1 MYIKDIT
8 LFGVSFMQSVKTKL
22 MARIYFLVACVF
34 LSGVVVANSLSE
46 AKAMCNNISD
56 SNRALAKSAGYDV
69 DKLCGG
75 LDSYSS
81 EGDSGQVS
89 SGVTVIPRD
98 TVSTTD
104 GRGLNHEDSP
114 LEAMI
119 RLLDP
124 NFEENKPALQP
135 FGYDLFANIPSSFAA
150 PTNVPVSPNYLL
162 GPGDELSVIFYG
174 KLNESSMIEIN
185 RDGFVDFPELG
196 PIMIAGLTFSEAK
209 KMLQAQMESQVIG
222 TKLNISMG
230 ALRSMQVFVLG
241 EAYKPGAYSVSALS
255 TITHAI
261 MSAGGVSD
269 IASLRNIKLKRDGK
283 TIVTLD
289 LYDLLLNGDIKNDL
303 RLQASDVIYI
313 PTVGGTVS
321 VDGEV
326 RRPAIYELN
335 GEKTAADILG
345 LAGGLTPKSF
355 ASSSRI
361 ERVGD
366 DGFLTVVD
374 LDLTQK
380 SGKRTLI
387 KSGDYL
393 TVDTIIEE
401 KKSIVSMQGAIHH
414 PADYSWREG
423 LTLSDLVTSE
433 SQFPSSLDLNY
444 ALIARQID
452 ELGNLS
458 IVSFKPR
465 DILAANGKNKEIQLY
480 PRDQIYFFAKGIEE
494 EVDEKA
500 EAEVEENQREF
511 NAVSTTS
518 ELNANNSINQTDLA
532 LSENNG
538 FDQSFLM
545 TMDQDKVDDKEKEEQ
560 DTRQALIA
568 SLIERLKAE
577 ATLGAPAMIV
587 EIKGAVKLPGLYPLT
602 PDMSLNDIVD
612 AAGGLKESA
621 YSGKAEIVRQDNSNA
636 EQSLVLTLSS
646 GLSDD
651 FKLQPQDSVFVKS
664 TPYYLK
670 KDTVTLG
677 GEVVFPGEY
686 SFSRGERLSS
696 IIERAGGFTS
706 VADVKAAIFTR
717 EKLKQR
723 EQKELKRLRQKLN
736 EQLISDDLVDAAKGD
751 KPDPRQKALKEELMS
766 ELNAIEATGR
776 LVIPLQSILDG
787 DADDVMLEAGD
798 NLIIP
803 QFRQEVSVVGEV
815 QRPTSYFFDKRLNYK
830 DYIEQSGGL
839 LQTANKK
846 GIYIVKASGQVVV
859 PGSKFL
865 GASRKH
871 AKIEAGDTIVV
882 PLDTDERPVKGV
894 KLLTEVSQI
903 LYQLSL
909 GAAAIKSLNN

>member
-1 MYIKDIT
+1 
-8 LFGVSFMQSVKTKL
+8 MQSAKTKL
-22 MARIYFLVACVF
+22 MARIYVLIASVL
-34 LSGVVVANSLSE
+34 LSGGLVANSLNE
-46 AKAMCNNISD
+46 AKAMCSNISD

-69 DKLCGG
+69 DKLCRG
-75 LDSYSS
+75 LDSFSAKGHS
-81 EGDSGQVS
+81 DQAS

-104 GRGLNHEDSP
+104 GRGMGQGDSS
-114 LEAMI
+114 LEAMM
-119 RLLDP
+119 RMLDP
-124 NFEENKPALQP
+124 DFEEEKPELKP
-135 FGYDLFANIPSSFAA
+135 FGYDLFANVPSSFAA

-174 KLNESSMIEIN
+174 KLNDSSTVEIN

-209 KMLQAQMESQVIG
+209 KMLQTQMESQVIG

-241 EAYKPGAYSVSALS
+241 EAFKPGAYSVSALS

-269 IASLRNIKLKRDGK
+269 IASLRNIKLKRNDK
-283 TIVTLD
+283 TVVTLD
-289 LYDLLLNGDIKNDL
+289 LYDFLLAGNVKNDF

-335 GEKTAADILG
+335 GEKTAAEILA

-355 ASSSRI
+355 ATSSRI
-361 ERVGD
+361 DRVGD

-380 SGKRTLI
+380 SGKRLKV

-401 KKSIVSMQGAIHH
+401 KKSIVTMQGAIHH

-433 SQFPSSLDLNY
+433 SQFPSDLDINY
-444 ALIARQID
+444 GLIARQID

-458 IVSFKPR
+458 IISFKPK
-465 DILAANGKNKEIQLY
+465 DVLAANGSDKGMQLH
-480 PRDQIYFFAKGIEE
+480 PRDQIYFFAKDIEK
-494 EVDEKA
+494 EVDEKTET
-500 EAEVEENQREF
+500 EAEEKQNEF
-511 NAVSTTS
+511 QAGLATS
-518 ELNANNSINQTDLA
+518 ESNADNTVNQTDAVLT
-532 LSENNG
+532 ENNDS
-538 FDQSFLM
+538 DQSLLM
-545 TMDQDKVDDKEKEEQ
+545 MMNQDKVNDEKEELESRDAQ
-560 DTRQALIA
+560 IA
-568 SLIERLKAE
+568 PLIERLKTE
-577 ATLGAPAMIV
+577 ATFGAPAMSV
-587 EIKGAVKLPGLYPLT
+587 EVKGAVKLPGSYPLT
-602 PDMSLNDIVD
+602 PNMSLTDIVD

-621 YSGKAEIVRQDNSNA
+621 YSGNAEIVRQDNSNS
-636 EQSLVLTLSS
+636 EQSLVFTLSS
-646 GLSDD
+646 KLTDD
-651 FKLQPQDSVFVKS
+651 FKLQAQDSVFVKS

-670 KDTVTLG
+670 KDIVTLG

-686 SFSRGERLSS
+686 TFSRGERLSS

-706 VADVKAAIFTR
+706 VADVNAAIFTR
-717 EKLKQR
+717 DKLKER
-723 EQKELKRLRQKLN
+723 EEQELKRLRQKLN
-736 EQLISDDLVDAAKGD
+736 GELSSENLSDASKGE
-751 KPDPRQKALKEELMS
+751 KPDPRQQALKEELMS
-766 ELNAIEATGR
+766 ELNNVEATGR

-859 PGSKFL
+859 PGGKFL
-865 GASRKH
+865 GASRKST
-871 AKIEAGDTIVV
+871 KIEAGDTIVV
-882 PLDTDERPVKGV
+882 PLDTDERPVKGI
-894 KLLTEVSQI
+894 KLLAEVSKI

-909 GAAAIKSLNN
+909 GAAAISSLNN

>member
-1 MYIKDIT
+1 
-8 LFGVSFMQSVKTKL
+8 MQSAKTKL
-22 MARIYFLVACVF
+22 MARIYVLIASVL
-34 LSGVVVANSLSE
+34 LSGSVFANSLNE
-46 AKAMCNNISD
+46 AKAMCSNLSD

-69 DKLCGG
+69 DKLCRG
-75 LDSYSS
+75 LDSFSAK
-81 EGDSGQVS
+81 GDSDQAS

-104 GRGLNHEDSP
+104 GRGMGQGDSS
-114 LEAMI
+114 LEAMM
-119 RLLDP
+119 RMLDP
-124 NFEENKPALQP
+124 DFEAEKPELKP
-135 FGYDLFANIPSSFAA
+135 FGYDLFANVPSSFAA

-174 KLNESSMIEIN
+174 KLNKSSTVEVN

-209 KMLQAQMESQVIG
+209 KMLQTQMESQVIG

-241 EAYKPGAYSVSALS
+241 EAFKPGAYSVSALS

-269 IASLRNIKLKRDGK
+269 IASLRNIKLKRNGK
-283 TIVTLD
+283 TVVTLD
-289 LYDLLLNGDIKNDL
+289 LYDLLLAGDVKNDF

-335 GEKTAADILG
+335 GEKTAADILA

-361 ERVGD
+361 DRVGD

-374 LDLTQK
+374 LDLTQN
-380 SGKRTLI
+380 SGKRLKI

-393 TVDTIIEE
+393 TVDTVIEE
-401 KKSIVSMQGAIHH
+401 KKSIVTMQGAIHH

-423 LTLSDLVTSE
+423 LTLSDLVSNE
-433 SQFPSSLDLNY
+433 SQFPSDLDVNY

-458 IVSFKPR
+458 IVSFKPK
-465 DILAANGKNKEIQLY
+465 DVLAANGSDKGMQLY
-480 PRDQIYFFAKGIEE
+480 PRDQIYFFAKDIEE

-500 EAEVEENQREF
+500 EAEAEKKQNKFQAGLNTTESNADNTVNQPE
-511 NAVSTTS
+511 A
-518 ELNANNSINQTDLA
+518 ELT
-532 LSENNG
+532 ENNG
-538 FDQSFLM
+538 SDQSLLM
-545 TMDQDKVDDKEKEEQ
+545 MMNQDKVDDEKEELE
-560 DTRQALIA
+560 TRETQI
-568 SLIERLKAE
+568 SPLIERLKTE
-577 ATLGAPAMIV
+577 ATYGAPAMIV
-587 EIKGAVKLPGLYPLT
+587 EVKGAVKLPGLYPLT
-602 PDMSLNDIVD
+602 PNMSLADIVD

-621 YSGKAEIVRQDNSNA
+621 YSGNAEIVRQDNSNS
-636 EQSLVLTLSS
+636 EQSLVFTLSS
-646 GLSDD
+646 
-651 FKLQPQDSVFVKS
+651 KLTDEFLLQAQDSVFVKS

-670 KDTVTLG
+670 KDIVALG
-677 GEVVFPGEY
+677 GEVVFPGKY
-686 SFSRGERLSS
+686 TFSRGERLSS

-706 VADVKAAIFTR
+706 VADVNAAIFTR
-717 EKLKQR
+717 EKLKER
-723 EQKELKRLRQKLN
+723 EEQELKRLRQKLN
-736 EQLISDDLVDAAKGD
+736 GELSSENLSDASKGE
-751 KPDPRQKALKEELMS
+751 KPDPRQQALKEELMS
-766 ELNAIEATGR
+766 ELNNVEATGR

-787 DADDVMLEAGD
+787 DVDDVMLEAGD

-830 DYIEQSGGL
+830 NYIEQSGGL

-859 PGSKFL
+859 PGGKFL
-865 GASRKH
+865 GASRKST
-871 AKIEAGDTIVV
+871 KIEAGDTIVV
-882 PLDTDERPVKGV
+882 PLDTDERPVKGI
-894 KLLTEVSQI
+894 KLLAEVSQI

-909 GAAAIKSLNN
+909 GAAAISSLNN

>member
-1 MYIKDIT
+1 
-8 LFGVSFMQSVKTKL
+8 MQSAKTKL
-22 MARIYFLVACVF
+22 MARIYVLIASVL
-34 LSGVVVANSLSE
+34 LSGSVFANSLNE
-46 AKAMCNNISD
+46 AKAMCSNLSD

-69 DKLCGG
+69 DKLCRG
-75 LDSYSS
+75 LDSFSAK
-81 EGDSGQVS
+81 GDSDQAS

-104 GRGLNHEDSP
+104 GRGMGQGDSS
-114 LEAMI
+114 LEAMM
-119 RLLDP
+119 RMLDP
-124 NFEENKPALQP
+124 DFEAEKPELKP
-135 FGYDLFANIPSSFAA
+135 FGYDLFANVPSSFAA

-174 KLNESSMIEIN
+174 KLNKSSTVEVN

-209 KMLQAQMESQVIG
+209 KMLQTQMESQVIG

-241 EAYKPGAYSVSALS
+241 EAFKPGAYSVSALS

-269 IASLRNIKLKRDGK
+269 IASLRNIKLKRNGK
-283 TIVTLD
+283 TVVTLD
-289 LYDLLLNGDIKNDL
+289 LYDLLLAGDVKNDF

-335 GEKTAADILG
+335 GEKTAADILA

-361 ERVGD
+361 DRVGD

-374 LDLTQK
+374 LDLTQN
-380 SGKRTLI
+380 SGKRLKI

-393 TVDTIIEE
+393 TVDTVIEE
-401 KKSIVSMQGAIHH
+401 KKSIVTMQGAIHH

-423 LTLSDLVTSE
+423 LTLSDLVSNE
-433 SQFPSSLDLNY
+433 SQFPSDLDVNY

-458 IVSFKPR
+458 IVSFKPK
-465 DILAANGKNKEIQLY
+465 DVLAANGSDKGMQLY
-480 PRDQIYFFAKGIEE
+480 PRDQIYFFAKDIEE

-500 EAEVEENQREF
+500 EVEAEKKQNKFQAGLNTTESNADNTVNQPE
-511 NAVSTTS
+511 A
-518 ELNANNSINQTDLA
+518 ELT
-532 LSENNG
+532 ENNG
-538 FDQSFLM
+538 SDQSLLM
-545 TMDQDKVDDKEKEEQ
+545 MMNQDKVDDEKEELE
-560 DTRQALIA
+560 TRETQI
-568 SLIERLKAE
+568 SPLIERLKTE
-577 ATLGAPAMIV
+577 ATFGAPAMIV
-587 EIKGAVKLPGLYPLT
+587 EVKGAVKLPGLYPLT
-602 PDMSLNDIVD
+602 PNMSLADIVD

-621 YSGKAEIVRQDNSNA
+621 YSGNAEIVRQDNSNS
-636 EQSLVLTLSS
+636 EQSLVFTLSS
-646 GLSDD
+646 KLTDE
-651 FKLQPQDSVFVKS
+651 FKLQAQDSVFVKS

-670 KDTVTLG
+670 KEIVTLG

-686 SFSRGERLSS
+686 TFSRGERLSS

-706 VADVKAAIFTR
+706 VADVNAAIFTR
-717 EKLKQR
+717 EKLKER
-723 EQKELKRLRQKLN
+723 EEQELKRLRQKLN
-736 EQLISDDLVDAAKGD
+736 GELSSENLSDASKGE
-751 KPDPRQKALKEELMS
+751 KPDPRQQALKEELMS
-766 ELNAIEATGR
+766 ELNNVEATGR

-798 NLIIP
+798 SLIIP

-859 PGSKFL
+859 PGGKFL
-865 GASRKH
+865 GASRKST
-871 AKIEAGDTIVV
+871 KIEAGDTIVV
-882 PLDTDERPVKGV
+882 PLDTDERPVKGI
-894 KLLTEVSQI
+894 KLLAEVSQI

-909 GAAAIKSLNN
+909 GAAAISSLNN

>member
-1 MYIKDIT
+1 
-8 LFGVSFMQSVKTKL
+8 MQSAKTKL
-22 MARIYFLVACVF
+22 MARIYVLIASVL
-34 LSGVVVANSLSE
+34 LSGSVFANSLNE
-46 AKAMCNNISD
+46 AKAMCSNLSD

-69 DKLCGG
+69 DKLCRG
-75 LDSYSS
+75 LDSFSAK
-81 EGDSGQVS
+81 GDSDQAS

-104 GRGLNHEDSP
+104 GRGMGQGDSS
-114 LEAMI
+114 LEAMM
-119 RLLDP
+119 RMLDP
-124 NFEENKPALQP
+124 DFEAEKPELKP
-135 FGYDLFANIPSSFAA
+135 FGYDLFANVPSSFAA

-174 KLNESSMIEIN
+174 KLNKSSTVEVN

-209 KMLQAQMESQVIG
+209 KMLQTQMESQVIG

-241 EAYKPGAYSVSALS
+241 EAFKPGAYSVSALS

-269 IASLRNIKLKRDGK
+269 IASLRNIKLKRNGK
-283 TIVTLD
+283 TVVTLD
-289 LYDLLLNGDIKNDL
+289 LYDLLLAGDVKNDF

-335 GEKTAADILG
+335 GEKTAADILA

-361 ERVGD
+361 DRVGD

-374 LDLTQK
+374 LDLTQN
-380 SGKRTLI
+380 SGKRLKI

-393 TVDTIIEE
+393 TVDTVIEE
-401 KKSIVSMQGAIHH
+401 KKSIVTMQGAIHH

-423 LTLSDLVTSE
+423 LTLSDLVSNE
-433 SQFPSSLDLNY
+433 SQFPSDLDVNY

-458 IVSFKPR
+458 IVSFKPK
-465 DILAANGKNKEIQLY
+465 DVLAANGSDKGMQLY
-480 PRDQIYFFAKGIEE
+480 PRDQIYFFAKDIEE

-500 EAEVEENQREF
+500 EAEAEKKQNKFQAGLNTTESNADNTVNQPE
-511 NAVSTTS
+511 A
-518 ELNANNSINQTDLA
+518 ELT
-532 LSENNG
+532 ENNG
-538 FDQSFLM
+538 SDQSLLM
-545 TMDQDKVDDKEKEEQ
+545 MMNQDKVDDEKEELE
-560 DTRQALIA
+560 TRETQI
-568 SLIERLKAE
+568 SPLIERLKTE
-577 ATLGAPAMIV
+577 ATYGAPAMIV
-587 EIKGAVKLPGLYPLT
+587 EVKGAVKLPGLYPLT
-602 PDMSLNDIVD
+602 PNMSLADIVD

-621 YSGKAEIVRQDNSNA
+621 YSGNAEIVRQDNSNS
-636 EQSLVLTLSS
+636 EQSLVFTLSS
-646 GLSDD
+646 
-651 FKLQPQDSVFVKS
+651 KLTDEFLLQAQDSVFVKS

-670 KDTVTLG
+670 KDIVALG

-686 SFSRGERLSS
+686 TFSRGERLSS

-706 VADVKAAIFTR
+706 VADVNAAIFTR
-717 EKLKQR
+717 EKLKER
-723 EQKELKRLRQKLN
+723 EEQELKRLRQKLN
-736 EQLISDDLVDAAKGD
+736 GELSSENLSDASKGE
-751 KPDPRQKALKEELMS
+751 KPDPRQQALKEELMS
-766 ELNAIEATGR
+766 ELNNVEATGR

-830 DYIEQSGGL
+830 NYIEQSGGL

-859 PGSKFL
+859 PGGKFL
-865 GASRKH
+865 GASRKST
-871 AKIEAGDTIVV
+871 KIEAGDTIVV
-882 PLDTDERPVKGV
+882 PLDTDERPVKGI
-894 KLLTEVSQI
+894 KLLAEVSQI

-909 GAAAIKSLNN
+909 GAAAISSLNN

>member
-1 MYIKDIT
+1 
-8 LFGVSFMQSVKTKL
+8 MQSAKTKL
-22 MARIYFLVACVF
+22 MARIYVLIASVL
-34 LSGVVVANSLSE
+34 LSGSVFANSLNE
-46 AKAMCNNISD
+46 AKAMCSNLSD

-69 DKLCGG
+69 DKLCRG
-75 LDSYSS
+75 LDSFSAK
-81 EGDSGQVS
+81 GDSDQAS

-104 GRGLNHEDSP
+104 GRGMGQGDSS
-114 LEAMI
+114 LEAMM
-119 RLLDP
+119 RMLDP
-124 NFEENKPALQP
+124 DFEAEKPELKP
-135 FGYDLFANIPSSFAA
+135 FGYDLFANVPSSFAA

-174 KLNESSMIEIN
+174 KLNKSSTVEVN

-209 KMLQAQMESQVIG
+209 KMLQTQMESQVIG

-241 EAYKPGAYSVSALS
+241 EAFKPGAYSVSALS

-269 IASLRNIKLKRDGK
+269 IASLRNIKLKRNGK
-283 TIVTLD
+283 TVVTLD
-289 LYDLLLNGDIKNDL
+289 LYDLLLAGDVKNDF

-335 GEKTAADILG
+335 GEKTAADILA

-361 ERVGD
+361 DRVGD

-374 LDLTQK
+374 LDLTQN
-380 SGKRTLI
+380 SGKRLKI

-393 TVDTIIEE
+393 TVDTVIEE
-401 KKSIVSMQGAIHH
+401 KKSIVTMQGAIHH

-423 LTLSDLVTSE
+423 LTLSDLVASE
-433 SQFPSSLDLNY
+433 SQFPSDLDINY

-458 IVSFKPR
+458 IVSFKPK
-465 DILAANGKNKEIQLY
+465 DVLAANGSDKGMQLY
-480 PRDQIYFFAKGIEE
+480 PRDQIYFFAKDIEE

-500 EAEVEENQREF
+500 EVEAEKKQNKFQAGLNTTESNADNTVNQPE
-511 NAVSTTS
+511 A
-518 ELNANNSINQTDLA
+518 ELT
-532 LSENNG
+532 ENNG
-538 FDQSFLM
+538 SDQSLLM
-545 TMDQDKVDDKEKEEQ
+545 MMNQDKVDDEKEELE
-560 DTRQALIA
+560 TRETQI
-568 SLIERLKAE
+568 SPLIERLKTE
-577 ATLGAPAMIV
+577 ATFGAPAMIV
-587 EIKGAVKLPGLYPLT
+587 EVKGAVKLPGLYPLT
-602 PDMSLNDIVD
+602 PNMSLADIVD

-621 YSGKAEIVRQDNSNA
+621 YSGNAEIVRQDNSNS
-636 EQSLVLTLSS
+636 EQSLVFTLSS
-646 GLSDD
+646 KLTDE
-651 FKLQPQDSVFVKS
+651 FKLQAQDSVFVKS

-670 KDTVTLG
+670 KEIVTLG

-686 SFSRGERLSS
+686 TFSRGERLSS

-706 VADVKAAIFTR
+706 VADINAAIFTR
-717 EKLKQR
+717 EKLKER
-723 EQKELKRLRQKLN
+723 EEQELKRLRQKLN
-736 EQLISDDLVDAAKGD
+736 GELSSENLSDASKGE
-751 KPDPRQKALKEELMS
+751 KPDPRQQALKEELMS
-766 ELNAIEATGR
+766 ELNNVEATGR

-830 DYIEQSGGL
+830 NYIEQSGGL

-859 PGSKFL
+859 PGGKFL
-865 GASRKH
+865 GASRKST
-871 AKIEAGDTIVV
+871 KIEAGDTIVV
-882 PLDTDERPVKGV
+882 PLDTDERPVKGI
-894 KLLTEVSQI
+894 KLLAEVSQI

-909 GAAAIKSLNN
+909 GAAAISSLNN

>member
-1 MYIKDIT
+1 
-8 LFGVSFMQSVKTKL
+8 MQSAKTKL
-22 MARIYFLVACVF
+22 MARIYVLIASVL
-34 LSGVVVANSLSE
+34 LSGSVFANSLNE
-46 AKAMCNNISD
+46 AKAMCSNLSD

-69 DKLCGG
+69 DKLCRG
-75 LDSYSS
+75 LDSFSAK
-81 EGDSGQVS
+81 GDSDQAS

-104 GRGLNHEDSP
+104 GRGMGQGDSS
-114 LEAMI
+114 LEAMM
-119 RLLDP
+119 RMLDP
-124 NFEENKPALQP
+124 DFEAEKPELKP
-135 FGYDLFANIPSSFAA
+135 FGYDLFANVPSSFAA

-174 KLNESSMIEIN
+174 KLNKSSTVEVN

-209 KMLQAQMESQVIG
+209 KMLQTQMESQVIG

-241 EAYKPGAYSVSALS
+241 EAFKPGAYSVSALS

-269 IASLRNIKLKRDGK
+269 IASLRNIKLKRNGK
-283 TIVTLD
+283 TVVTLD
-289 LYDLLLNGDIKNDL
+289 LYDLLLAGDVKNDF

-335 GEKTAADILG
+335 GEKTAADILA

-361 ERVGD
+361 DRVGD

-374 LDLTQK
+374 LDLTQN
-380 SGKRTLI
+380 SGKRLKI

-393 TVDTIIEE
+393 TVDTVIEE
-401 KKSIVSMQGAIHH
+401 KKSIVTMQGAIHH

-423 LTLSDLVTSE
+423 LTLSDLVSNE
-433 SQFPSSLDLNY
+433 SQFPSDLDVNY

-458 IVSFKPR
+458 IVSFKPK
-465 DILAANGKNKEIQLY
+465 DVLAANGSDKGMQLY
-480 PRDQIYFFAKGIEE
+480 PRDQIYFFAKDIEE

-500 EAEVEENQREF
+500 EAEAEKKQNKFQAGSNTTESNADNTVNQPE
-511 NAVSTTS
+511 A
-518 ELNANNSINQTDLA
+518 ELT
-532 LSENNG
+532 ENNG
-538 FDQSFLM
+538 SDQSLLM
-545 TMDQDKVDDKEKEEQ
+545 MMNQDKVDDEKEELE
-560 DTRQALIA
+560 TRETQI
-568 SLIERLKAE
+568 SPLIERLKTE
-577 ATLGAPAMIV
+577 ATFGAPAMIV
-587 EIKGAVKLPGLYPLT
+587 EVKGAVKLPGLYPLT
-602 PDMSLNDIVD
+602 PNMSLADIVD

-621 YSGKAEIVRQDNSNA
+621 YSGNAEIVRQDNSNS
-636 EQSLVLTLSS
+636 EQSLVFTLSS
-646 GLSDD
+646 KLTDE
-651 FKLQPQDSVFVKS
+651 FKLQAQDSVFVKS

-670 KDTVTLG
+670 KEIVTLG

-686 SFSRGERLSS
+686 TFSRGERLSS

-706 VADVKAAIFTR
+706 VADINAAIFTR
-717 EKLKQR
+717 EKLKER
-723 EQKELKRLRQKLN
+723 EEQELKRLRQKLN
-736 EQLISDDLVDAAKGD
+736 GELSSENLSDASKGE
-751 KPDPRQKALKEELMS
+751 KPDPRQQALKEELMS
-766 ELNAIEATGR
+766 ELNNVEATGR

-798 NLIIP
+798 SLIIP

-859 PGSKFL
+859 PGGKFL
-865 GASRKH
+865 GASRKST
-871 AKIEAGDTIVV
+871 KIEAGDTIVV
-882 PLDTDERPVKGV
+882 PLDTDERPVKGI
-894 KLLTEVSQI
+894 KLLAEVSQI

-909 GAAAIKSLNN
+909 GAAAISSLNN

>member
-1 MYIKDIT
+1 
-8 LFGVSFMQSVKTKL
+8 MQSAKTKL
-22 MARIYFLVACVF
+22 MANIYVLIASVL
-34 LSGVVVANSLSE
+34 LSGGVFANSLNE
-46 AKAMCNNISD
+46 AKAMCGNISE
-56 SNRALAKSAGYDV
+56 SNKALAMSAGYDV
-69 DKLCGG
+69 DKLCRG
-75 LDSYSS
+75 LDSF
-81 EGDSGQVS
+81 SGQS
-89 SGVTVIPRD
+89 DSDQTSNGVTIIPRD

-104 GRGLNHEDSP
+104 GRGMGSDDSS
-114 LEAMI
+114 LEAMM
-119 RLLDP
+119 RMLDP
-124 NFEENKPALQP
+124 DFEEKPELKP
-135 FGYDLFANIPSSFAA
+135 FGYDLFANVPSSFAA

-162 GPGDELSVIFYG
+162 GPGDELAVIFYG
-174 KLNESSMIEIN
+174 KLNESSTVEIN

-209 KMLQAQMESQVIG
+209 KMLQTQMESQVIG

-241 EAYKPGAYSVSALS
+241 EAFKPGAYSVSALS

-269 IASLRNIKLKRDGK
+269 IASLRNIKLKRNGK
-283 TIVTLD
+283 TVVTLD
-289 LYDLLLNGDIKNDL
+289 LYDLLLAGDVKNDF

-335 GEKTAADILG
+335 GEKTAADILA

-361 ERVGD
+361 DRVGD

-380 SGKRTLI
+380 SGTRTKI

-401 KKSIVSMQGAIHH
+401 KKSIVTMQGAIHH

-433 SQFPSSLDLNY
+433 SQFPSDLDLNY
-444 ALIARQID
+444 ALIARQLD

-458 IVSFKPR
+458 IVSFKPK
-465 DILAANGKNKEIQLY
+465 DVLAANGSGKEIQLY
-480 PRDQIYFFAKGIEE
+480 PRDQIYFFAKDIEE
-494 EVDEKA
+494 KTEAEADEKQ
-500 EAEVEENQREF
+500 NEF
-511 NAVSTTS
+511 QAGLNTS
-518 ELNANNSINQTDLA
+518 ESHANNTVNQTDAA
-532 LSENNG
+532 LTENNDS
-538 FDQSFLM
+538 DQSLLM
-545 TMDQDKVDDKEKEEQ
+545 MMNQDKVDVEKEELE
-560 DTRQALIA
+560 TREAQIA
-568 SLIERLKAE
+568 PLIERLKTE
-577 ATLGAPAMIV
+577 ATFGAPAMIV
-587 EIKGAVKLPGLYPLT
+587 EVKGAVKLPGLYPLT

-621 YSGKAEIVRQDNSNA
+621 YSGNAEIVRQDNRNS
-636 EQSLVLTLSS
+636 EQSLVFTLSS
-646 GLSDD
+646 KLTND
-651 FKLQPQDSVFVKS
+651 FKLQAQDSVFVKS

-670 KDTVTLG
+670 KDIVTLG

-686 SFSRGERLSS
+686 TFSRGERLSS

-706 VADVKAAIFTR
+706 VADVNAAIFTR
-717 EKLKQR
+717 EKLKER
-723 EQKELKRLRQKLN
+723 EEQELKRLRQKLN
-736 EQLISDDLVDAAKGD
+736 GELSSENLSNASKGER
-751 KPDPRQKALKEELMS
+751 PDPRQQALKEELMS
-766 ELNAIEATGR
+766 ELNNVEATGR

-859 PGSKFL
+859 PGGKFL
-865 GASRKH
+865 GTSRKST
-871 AKIEAGDTIVV
+871 KIEAGDTIVV

-894 KLLTEVSQI
+894 KLLAEVSQI

-909 GAAAIKSLNN
+909 GAAAISSLNN

>member
-1 MYIKDIT
+1 
-8 LFGVSFMQSVKTKL
+8 MQSAKTKL
-22 MARIYFLVACVF
+22 MARIYVLIASVL
-34 LSGVVVANSLSE
+34 LSGGVVANSLNE
-46 AKAMCNNISD
+46 AKAMCSNLSD

-69 DKLCGG
+69 DKLCRG
-75 LDSYSS
+75 LDSFSAQ
-81 EGDSGQVS
+81 GDSDQAS
-89 SGVTVIPRD
+89 SGVMVIPRD

-104 GRGLNHEDSP
+104 GRGMGQGDSSF
-114 LEAMI
+114 EAMM
-119 RLLDP
+119 RMLDP
-124 NFEENKPALQP
+124 DFEVEKFELKP
-135 FGYDLFANIPSSFAA
+135 FGYDLFANVPSSFAA

-174 KLNESSMIEIN
+174 KLNESSSVEIN

-209 KMLQAQMESQVIG
+209 KMLQTQMKSQVIG

-241 EAYKPGAYSVSALS
+241 EAFKPGAYSVSALS

-269 IASLRNIKLKRDGK
+269 IASLRNIKLKRNGK
-283 TIVTLD
+283 TVVTLD
-289 LYDLLLNGDIKNDL
+289 LYDLLLAGDVKNDF

-335 GEKTAADILG
+335 GEKTAADILA

-355 ASSSRI
+355 ATSSRI
-361 ERVGD
+361 DRVGD

-380 SGKRTLI
+380 SGKSLKI

-401 KKSIVSMQGAIHH
+401 KKSIVTMQGAIHH

-433 SQFPSSLDLNY
+433 SQFPSDLDVNY

-458 IVSFKPR
+458 IVSFKPK
-465 DILAANGKNKEIQLY
+465 DVFAANGSDKGMQLY
-480 PRDQIYFFAKGIEE
+480 PRDQIYFFAKDIEE
-494 EVDEKA
+494 EVDDKAEA
-500 EAEVEENQREF
+500 EAEVEKKQNNFQEGL
-511 NAVSTTS
+511 TTF
-518 ELNANNSINQTDLA
+518 ENNSDNSDYQANSA
-532 LSENNG
+532 LIENNDS
-538 FDQSFLM
+538 DQSLLM
-545 TMDQDKVDDKEKEEQ
+545 MMNQDKVNDEKEELESREAQ
-560 DTRQALIA
+560 ITP
-568 SLIERLKAE
+568 LIERLKTE
-577 ATLGAPAMIV
+577 ATFGAPAMIV
-587 EIKGAVKLPGLYPLT
+587 EVKGAVKLPGLYPLT
-602 PDMSLNDIVD
+602 PNMSLSDIVD

-621 YSGKAEIVRQDNSNA
+621 YSGNAEIVRQDNSNS
-636 EQSLVLTLSS
+636 EQSLVFTLSS
-646 GLSDD
+646 KLTDE
-651 FKLQPQDSVFVKS
+651 FKLQAQDSVFVKS

-670 KDTVTLG
+670 KDIVTLG

-686 SFSRGERLSS
+686 TFSRGERLSS

-706 VADVKAAIFTR
+706 VADVNAAIFTR
-717 EKLKQR
+717 EKLKER
-723 EQKELKRLRQKLN
+723 EEQELKRLRQKLN
-736 EQLISDDLVDAAKGD
+736 GELSSENLSDASKGEN
-751 KPDPRQKALKEELMS
+751 PDPRQQALKEELMS
-766 ELNAIEATGR
+766 ELNNVEATGR

-859 PGSKFL
+859 PGGKFL
-865 GASRKH
+865 GASRKST
-871 AKIEAGDTIVV
+871 KIEAGDTIVV
-882 PLDTDERPVKGV
+882 PLDTDERPVKGI
-894 KLLTEVSQI
+894 KLLAEVSQI

-909 GAAAIKSLNN
+909 GAAAISSLNN

>member
-1 MYIKDIT
+1 
-8 LFGVSFMQSVKTKL
+8 MQSAKTKL
-22 MARIYFLVACVF
+22 MARIYVLIASVL
-34 LSGVVVANSLSE
+34 LSGSVFANSLNE
-46 AKAMCNNISD
+46 AKAMCSNLSD

-69 DKLCGG
+69 DKLCRG
-75 LDSYSS
+75 LDSFSAK
-81 EGDSGQVS
+81 GDSDQAS

-104 GRGLNHEDSP
+104 GRGMGQGDSS
-114 LEAMI
+114 LEAMM
-119 RLLDP
+119 RMLDP
-124 NFEENKPALQP
+124 DFEAEKPELKP
-135 FGYDLFANIPSSFAA
+135 FGYDLFANVPSSFAA

-174 KLNESSMIEIN
+174 KLNKSSTVEVN

-209 KMLQAQMESQVIG
+209 KMLQTQMESQVIG

-241 EAYKPGAYSVSALS
+241 EAFKPGAYSVSALS

-269 IASLRNIKLKRDGK
+269 IASLRNIKLKRNGK
-283 TIVTLD
+283 TVVTLD
-289 LYDLLLNGDIKNDL
+289 LYDLLLAGDVKNDF

-335 GEKTAADILG
+335 GEKTAADILA

-361 ERVGD
+361 DRVGD

-374 LDLTQK
+374 LDLTQN
-380 SGKRTLI
+380 SGKRLKI

-393 TVDTIIEE
+393 TVDTVIEE
-401 KKSIVSMQGAIHH
+401 KKSIVTMQGAIHH

-423 LTLSDLVTSE
+423 LTLSDLVSNE
-433 SQFPSSLDLNY
+433 SQFPSDLDVNY

-458 IVSFKPR
+458 IVSFKPK
-465 DILAANGKNKEIQLY
+465 DVLAANGSDKGMQLY
-480 PRDQIYFFAKGIEE
+480 PRDQIYFFAKDIEE

-500 EAEVEENQREF
+500 EAEAEKKQNKFQAGLNTTESNADNTVNQPE
-511 NAVSTTS
+511 A
-518 ELNANNSINQTDLA
+518 ELT
-532 LSENNG
+532 ENNG
-538 FDQSFLM
+538 SDQSLLM
-545 TMDQDKVDDKEKEEQ
+545 MMNQDKVDDEKEELE
-560 DTRQALIA
+560 TRETQI
-568 SLIERLKAE
+568 SPLIERLKTE
-577 ATLGAPAMIV
+577 ATFGAPAMIV
-587 EIKGAVKLPGLYPLT
+587 EVKGAVKLPGLYPLT
-602 PDMSLNDIVD
+602 PNMSLADIVD

-621 YSGKAEIVRQDNSNA
+621 YSGNAEIVRQDNSNS
-636 EQSLVLTLSS
+636 EQSLVFTLSS
-646 GLSDD
+646 
-651 FKLQPQDSVFVKS
+651 KLTDEFLLQAQDSVFVKS

-670 KDTVTLG
+670 KDIVALG

-686 SFSRGERLSS
+686 TFSRGERLSS

-706 VADVKAAIFTR
+706 VADVNAAIFTR
-717 EKLKQR
+717 EKLKER
-723 EQKELKRLRQKLN
+723 EEQELKRLRQKLN
-736 EQLISDDLVDAAKGD
+736 GELSSENLSDASKGE
-751 KPDPRQKALKEELMS
+751 KPDPRQQALKEELMS
-766 ELNAIEATGR
+766 ELNNVEATGR

-830 DYIEQSGGL
+830 NYIEQSGGL

-859 PGSKFL
+859 PGGKFL
-865 GASRKH
+865 GASRKST
-871 AKIEAGDTIVV
+871 KIEAGDTIVV
-882 PLDTDERPVKGV
+882 PLDTDERPVKGI
-894 KLLTEVSQI
+894 KLLAEVSQI

-909 GAAAIKSLNN
+909 GAAAISSLNN

>member
-1 MYIKDIT
+1 
-8 LFGVSFMQSVKTKL
+8 MQSAKTKL
-22 MARIYFLVACVF
+22 MARIYVLIASVL
-34 LSGVVVANSLSE
+34 LSGSVFANSLNE
-46 AKAMCNNISD
+46 AKAMCSNLSD

-69 DKLCGG
+69 DKLCRG
-75 LDSYSS
+75 LDSFSAK
-81 EGDSGQVS
+81 GDSDQAS

-104 GRGLNHEDSP
+104 GRGMGQGDSS
-114 LEAMI
+114 LEAMM
-119 RLLDP
+119 RMLDP
-124 NFEENKPALQP
+124 DFEAEKPELKP
-135 FGYDLFANIPSSFAA
+135 FGYDLFANVPSSFAA

-174 KLNESSMIEIN
+174 KLNKSSTVEVN

-209 KMLQAQMESQVIG
+209 KMLQTQMESQVIG

-241 EAYKPGAYSVSALS
+241 EAFKPGAYSVSALS

-269 IASLRNIKLKRDGK
+269 IASLRNIKLKRNGK
-283 TIVTLD
+283 TVVTLD
-289 LYDLLLNGDIKNDL
+289 LYDLLLAGDVKNDF

-335 GEKTAADILG
+335 GEKTAADILA

-361 ERVGD
+361 DRVGD

-374 LDLTQK
+374 LDLTQN
-380 SGKRTLI
+380 SGKRLKI

-393 TVDTIIEE
+393 TVDTVIEE
-401 KKSIVSMQGAIHH
+401 KKSIVTMQGAIHH

-423 LTLSDLVTSE
+423 LTLSDLVSNE
-433 SQFPSSLDLNY
+433 SQFPSDLDVNY

-458 IVSFKPR
+458 IVSFKPK
-465 DILAANGKNKEIQLY
+465 DVLAANGSDKGMQLY
-480 PRDQIYFFAKGIEE
+480 PRDQIYFFAKDIEE

-500 EAEVEENQREF
+500 EAEAEKKQNKFQAGLNTTESNADNTVNQPE
-511 NAVSTTS
+511 A
-518 ELNANNSINQTDLA
+518 ELT
-532 LSENNG
+532 ENNG
-538 FDQSFLM
+538 SDQSLLM
-545 TMDQDKVDDKEKEEQ
+545 MMNQDKVDDEKEELE
-560 DTRQALIA
+560 TRETQI
-568 SLIERLKAE
+568 SPLIERLKTE
-577 ATLGAPAMIV
+577 ATYGAPAMIV
-587 EIKGAVKLPGLYPLT
+587 EVKGAVKLPGLYPLT
-602 PDMSLNDIVD
+602 PNMSLADIVD

-621 YSGKAEIVRQDNSNA
+621 YSGNAEIVRQDNSNS
-636 EQSLVLTLSS
+636 EQSLVFTLSS
-646 GLSDD
+646 
-651 FKLQPQDSVFVKS
+651 KLTDEFLLQAQDSVFVKS

-670 KDTVTLG
+670 KDIVALG
-677 GEVVFPGEY
+677 GEVVFPGKY
-686 SFSRGERLSS
+686 TFSRGERLSS

-706 VADVKAAIFTR
+706 VADVNAAIFTR
-717 EKLKQR
+717 EKLKER
-723 EQKELKRLRQKLN
+723 EEQELKRLRQKLN
-736 EQLISDDLVDAAKGD
+736 GELSSENLSDASKGE
-751 KPDPRQKALKEELMS
+751 KPDPRQQALKEELMS
-766 ELNAIEATGR
+766 ELNNVEATGR

-787 DADDVMLEAGD
+787 DVDDVMLEAGD

-859 PGSKFL
+859 PGGKFL
-865 GASRKH
+865 GASRKST
-871 AKIEAGDTIVV
+871 KIEAGDTIVV
-882 PLDTDERPVKGV
+882 PLDTDERPVKGI
-894 KLLTEVSQI
+894 KLLAEVSQI

-909 GAAAIKSLNN
+909 GAAAISSLNN

>member
-1 MYIKDIT
+1 
-8 LFGVSFMQSVKTKL
+8 MQSAKTKL
-22 MARIYFLVACVF
+22 MARIYVLIASVL
-34 LSGVVVANSLSE
+34 LSGSVFANSLNE
-46 AKAMCNNISD
+46 AKAMCSNLSD

-69 DKLCGG
+69 DKLCRG
-75 LDSYSS
+75 LDSFSAK
-81 EGDSGQVS
+81 GDSDQAS

-104 GRGLNHEDSP
+104 GRGMGQGDSS
-114 LEAMI
+114 LEAMM
-119 RLLDP
+119 RMLDP
-124 NFEENKPALQP
+124 DFEAEKPELKP
-135 FGYDLFANIPSSFAA
+135 FGYDLFANVPSSFAA

-174 KLNESSMIEIN
+174 KLNKSSTVEVN

-209 KMLQAQMESQVIG
+209 KMLQTQMESQVIG

-241 EAYKPGAYSVSALS
+241 EAFKPGAYSVSALS

-269 IASLRNIKLKRDGK
+269 IASLRNIKLKRNGK
-283 TIVTLD
+283 TVVTLD
-289 LYDLLLNGDIKNDL
+289 LYDLLLAGDVKNDF

-335 GEKTAADILG
+335 GEKTAADILA

-361 ERVGD
+361 DRVGD

-374 LDLTQK
+374 LDLTQN
-380 SGKRTLI
+380 SGKRLKI

-393 TVDTIIEE
+393 TVDTVIEE
-401 KKSIVSMQGAIHH
+401 KKSIVTMQGAIHH

-423 LTLSDLVTSE
+423 LTLSDLVSNE
-433 SQFPSSLDLNY
+433 SQFPSDLDVNY

-458 IVSFKPR
+458 IVSFKPK
-465 DILAANGKNKEIQLY
+465 DVLAANGSDKGMQLY
-480 PRDQIYFFAKGIEE
+480 PRDQIYFFAKDIEE

-500 EAEVEENQREF
+500 EAEAEKKQNKFQAGLNTTESNADNTVNQPE
-511 NAVSTTS
+511 A
-518 ELNANNSINQTDLA
+518 ELT
-532 LSENNG
+532 ENNG
-538 FDQSFLM
+538 SDQSLLM
-545 TMDQDKVDDKEKEEQ
+545 MMNQDKVDDEKEELE
-560 DTRQALIA
+560 TRETQI
-568 SLIERLKAE
+568 SPLIERLKTE
-577 ATLGAPAMIV
+577 ATFGAPAMIV
-587 EIKGAVKLPGLYPLT
+587 EVKGAVKLPGLYPLT
-602 PDMSLNDIVD
+602 PNMSLADIVD

-621 YSGKAEIVRQDNSNA
+621 YSGNAEIVRQDNSNS
-636 EQSLVLTLSS
+636 EQSLVFTLSS
-646 GLSDD
+646 
-651 FKLQPQDSVFVKS
+651 KLTDEFLLQAQDSVFVKS

-670 KDTVTLG
+670 KDIVALG

-686 SFSRGERLSS
+686 TFSRGERLSS

-706 VADVKAAIFTR
+706 VADVNAAIFTR
-717 EKLKQR
+717 EKLKER
-723 EQKELKRLRQKLN
+723 EEQELKRLRQKLN
-736 EQLISDDLVDAAKGD
+736 GELSSENLSDASKGE
-751 KPDPRQKALKEELMS
+751 KPDPRQQALKEELMS
-766 ELNAIEATGR
+766 ELNNVEATGR

-787 DADDVMLEAGD
+787 DVDDVMLEAGD

-830 DYIEQSGGL
+830 NYIEQSGGL

-859 PGSKFL
+859 PGGKFL
-865 GASRKH
+865 GASRKST
-871 AKIEAGDTIVV
+871 KIEAGDTIVV
-882 PLDTDERPVKGV
+882 PLDTDERPVKGI
-894 KLLTEVSQI
+894 KLLAEVSQI

-909 GAAAIKSLNN
+909 GAAAISSLNN

>member
-1 MYIKDIT
+1 
-8 LFGVSFMQSVKTKL
+8 MQFAKTKL
-22 MARIYFLVACVF
+22 MARIYVLIASVL
-34 LSGVVVANSLSE
+34 LSGGVVANSLNE
-46 AKAMCNNISD
+46 AKAMCSNLSE

-69 DKLCGG
+69 DKLCRG
-75 LDSYSS
+75 LDSF
-81 EGDSGQVS
+81 SGQS
-89 SGVTVIPRD
+89 DSDQASNGVTIIPRD

-104 GRGLNHEDSP
+104 GRGMVSDDSS
-114 LEAMI
+114 LEAMM
-119 RLLDP
+119 RMLDP
-124 NFEENKPALQP
+124 DFEEEKPELKP
-135 FGYDLFANIPSSFAA
+135 FGYDLFANVPSSFAA

-174 KLNESSMIEIN
+174 KLNESSTVEIN

-209 KMLQAQMESQVIG
+209 KMLQTQMESQVIG

-241 EAYKPGAYSVSALS
+241 EAFKPGAYSVSALS

-269 IASLRNIKLKRDGK
+269 IASLRNIKLKRNGK
-283 TIVTLD
+283 TVVTLD
-289 LYDLLLNGDIKNDL
+289 LYDLLLAGDVKNDF

-335 GEKTAADILG
+335 GEKTAAEILA

-361 ERVGD
+361 DRVGD

-374 LDLTQK
+374 LDLTKK
-380 SGKRTLI
+380 SGKRTKI

-401 KKSIVSMQGAIHH
+401 KKSIVTMQGAIHH

-423 LTLSDLVTSE
+423 LKISDLVTSE
-433 SQFPSSLDLNY
+433 SQFPSDLDLNY
-444 ALIARQID
+444 ALIARQLD

-458 IVSFKPR
+458 IVSFKPK
-465 DILAANGKNKEIQLY
+465 DVLAANGSAKGMQLY
-480 PRDQIYFFAKGIEE
+480 PRDQIYFFAKDIEE

-500 EAEVEENQREF
+500 EAEAEAEEKQIEF
-511 NAVSTTS
+511 QAG
-518 ELNANNSINQTDLA
+518 LNASESNADNTVNQTDA
-532 LSENNG
+532 ASTENN
-538 FDQSFLM
+538 DSDRSLLM
-545 TMDQDKVDDKEKEEQ
+545 MMNQDEVDDEKEELE
-560 DTRQALIA
+560 TREAQIA
-568 SLIERLKAE
+568 PLIERLKTE
-577 ATLGAPAMIV
+577 ATFGAPAMIV
-587 EIKGAVKLPGLYPLT
+587 EVKGAVKLPGLYPLT
-602 PDMSLNDIVD
+602 PNMSLTDIVD

-621 YSGKAEIVRQDNSNA
+621 YSGNAEIVRQDNSNS
-636 EQSLVLTLSS
+636 EQSLVFTLSS
-646 GLSDD
+646 KLTDD
-651 FKLQPQDSVFVKS
+651 FKLQAQDSVFVKS

-670 KDTVTLG
+670 KDIVTLG

-686 SFSRGERLSS
+686 TFSRGERLSS

-706 VADVKAAIFTR
+706 VADINAAIFTR
-717 EKLKQR
+717 EKLKER
-723 EQKELKRLRQKLN
+723 EEQELKRLRQKLN
-736 EQLISDDLVDAAKGD
+736 GELSSENLSDASKGE
-751 KPDPRQKALKEELMS
+751 KPDPRQQALKEELMS
-766 ELNAIEATGR
+766 ELNNVEATGR

-859 PGSKFL
+859 PGGKFL
-865 GASRKH
+865 GASRKST
-871 AKIEAGDTIVV
+871 KIEAGDTIVV
-882 PLDTDERPVKGV
+882 PIDTDERPVKGV
-894 KLLTEVSQI
+894 KLLAEVSQI

-909 GAAAIKSLNN
+909 GAAAISSLNN

>member
-1 MYIKDIT
+1 
-8 LFGVSFMQSVKTKL
+8 MQSAKTKL
-22 MARIYFLVACVF
+22 MARIYVLIVSVL
-34 LSGVVVANSLSE
+34 LSGGVFANSLNE
-46 AKAMCNNISD
+46 AKAMCGNISD

-69 DKLCGG
+69 DKLCRG
-75 LDSYSS
+75 LDSFSS
-81 EGDSGQVS
+81 KGDSDQAS

-104 GRGLNHEDSP
+104 GRGMGQEDSS
-114 LEAMI
+114 LEAMM
-119 RLLDP
+119 RMLDP
-124 NFEENKPALQP
+124 DFEEEKPELKP
-135 FGYDLFANIPSSFAA
+135 FGYDLFANVPSSFAA

-174 KLNESSMIEIN
+174 KLNESSTIEIN

-209 KMLQAQMESQVIG
+209 KMLQTQMESQVIG

-241 EAYKPGAYSVSALS
+241 EAFKPGAYSVSALS

-269 IASLRNIKLKRDGK
+269 IASLRNIKLKRNGK
-283 TIVTLD
+283 TVVTLD
-289 LYDLLLNGDIKNDL
+289 LYDLLLAGDVKNDF

-335 GEKTAADILG
+335 GEKTAADILA

-361 ERVGD
+361 DRVGD

-380 SGKRTLI
+380 SGKRLKI

-393 TVDTIIEE
+393 TVDTVIEE
-401 KKSIVSMQGAIHH
+401 KKSIVTMQGAIHH

-423 LTLSDLVTSE
+423 LTLSDLVTNE
-433 SQFPSSLDLNY
+433 SQFPSDLDVNY
-444 ALIARQID
+444 ALIARQLD

-458 IVSFKPR
+458 IVSFKPK
-465 DILAANGKNKEIQLY
+465 DVLAANGSGKEIQLY
-480 PRDQIYFFAKGIEE
+480 PRDQIYFFAKDIEE

-500 EAEVEENQREF
+500 EAEAEEKQNEFQAGLNTHESNADNSDNQ
-511 NAVSTTS
+511 
-518 ELNANNSINQTDLA
+518 ANSA
-532 LSENNG
+532 LTENNDS
-538 FDQSFLM
+538 DQSLVM
-545 TMDQDKVDDKEKEEQ
+545 MMNQENVDDEKEELK
-560 DTRQALIA
+560 TREAQIA
-568 SLIERLKAE
+568 PLIERLKTE
-577 ATLGAPAMIV
+577 ATFGAPAMIV
-587 EIKGAVKLPGLYPLT
+587 EVKGAVKLPGLYPLT
-602 PDMSLNDIVD
+602 PNMSLTDIVD

-621 YSGKAEIVRQDNSNA
+621 YSGNAEIVRQDNSNS
-636 EQSLVLTLSS
+636 EQSLVYTLSS
-646 GLSDD
+646 KLTDD
-651 FKLQPQDSVFVKS
+651 FKLQAQDSVFVKS

-670 KDTVTLG
+670 KDIVTLG

-686 SFSRGERLSS
+686 TFSRGERLSS

-706 VADVKAAIFTR
+706 VADINAAIFTR
-717 EKLKQR
+717 EKLKER
-723 EQKELKRLRQKLN
+723 EEQELKRLRQKLN
-736 EQLISDDLVDAAKGD
+736 GELSSENLSDASKGE
-751 KPDPRQKALKEELMS
+751 KPDPRQQALKEELIS
-766 ELNAIEATGR
+766 ELNNVEATGR

-798 NLIIP
+798 SLIIP

-859 PGSKFL
+859 PGGKFL
-865 GASRKH
+865 GASRKST
-871 AKIEAGDTIVV
+871 KIEAGDTIVV
-882 PLDTDERPVKGV
+882 PLDTDERPVKGI
-894 KLLTEVSQI
+894 KLLAEVSQI

-909 GAAAIKSLNN
+909 GAAAISSLNN

>member
-1 MYIKDIT
+1 
-8 LFGVSFMQSVKTKL
+8 MQSAKTKL
-22 MARIYFLVACVF
+22 MARIYVLIASVL
-34 LSGVVVANSLSE
+34 LSGSVFANSLNE
-46 AKAMCNNISD
+46 AKAMCSNLSD

-69 DKLCGG
+69 DKLCRG
-75 LDSYSS
+75 LDSFSAK
-81 EGDSGQVS
+81 GDSDQAS

-104 GRGLNHEDSP
+104 GRGMGQGDSS
-114 LEAMI
+114 LEAMM
-119 RLLDP
+119 RMLDP
-124 NFEENKPALQP
+124 DFEAEKPELKP
-135 FGYDLFANIPSSFAA
+135 FGYDLFANVPSSFAA

-174 KLNESSMIEIN
+174 KLNKSSTVEVN

-209 KMLQAQMESQVIG
+209 KMLQTQMESQVIG

-241 EAYKPGAYSVSALS
+241 EAFKPGAYSVSALS

-269 IASLRNIKLKRDGK
+269 IASLRNIKLKRNGK
-283 TIVTLD
+283 TVVTLD
-289 LYDLLLNGDIKNDL
+289 LYDLLLAGDVKNDF

-335 GEKTAADILG
+335 GEKTAADILA

-361 ERVGD
+361 DRVGD

-374 LDLTQK
+374 LDLTQN
-380 SGKRTLI
+380 SGKRLKI

-393 TVDTIIEE
+393 TVDTVIEE
-401 KKSIVSMQGAIHH
+401 KKSIVTMQGAIHH

-423 LTLSDLVTSE
+423 LTLSDLVSNE
-433 SQFPSSLDLNY
+433 SQFPSDLDVNY

-458 IVSFKPR
+458 IVSFKPK
-465 DILAANGKNKEIQLY
+465 DVLAANGSDKGMQLY
-480 PRDQIYFFAKGIEE
+480 PRDQIYFFAKDIEE

-500 EAEVEENQREF
+500 EAEAEKKQNKFQAGLNTTESNADNTVNQPE
-511 NAVSTTS
+511 A
-518 ELNANNSINQTDLA
+518 A
-532 LSENNG
+532 LTENNG
-538 FDQSFLM
+538 SDQSLLM
-545 TMDQDKVDDKEKEEQ
+545 MMNQDKVDDEKEELE
-560 DTRQALIA
+560 TRETQI
-568 SLIERLKAE
+568 SPLIERLKTE
-577 ATLGAPAMIV
+577 ATFGAPAMIV
-587 EIKGAVKLPGLYPLT
+587 EVKGAVKLPGLYPLT
-602 PDMSLNDIVD
+602 PNMSLADIVD

-621 YSGKAEIVRQDNSNA
+621 YSGNAEIVRQDNSNS
-636 EQSLVLTLSS
+636 EQSLVFTLSS
-646 GLSDD
+646 
-651 FKLQPQDSVFVKS
+651 KLTDEFLLQAQDSVFVKS

-670 KDTVTLG
+670 KDIVALG

-686 SFSRGERLSS
+686 TFSRGERLSS

-706 VADVKAAIFTR
+706 VADVNAAIFTR
-717 EKLKQR
+717 EKLKER
-723 EQKELKRLRQKLN
+723 EEQELKRLRQKLN
-736 EQLISDDLVDAAKGD
+736 GELSSENLSDASKGE
-751 KPDPRQKALKEELMS
+751 KPDPRQQALKEELMS
-766 ELNAIEATGR
+766 ELNNVEATGR

-859 PGSKFL
+859 PGGKFL
-865 GASRKH
+865 GASRKST
-871 AKIEAGDTIVV
+871 KIEAGDTIVV
-882 PLDTDERPVKGV
+882 PLDTDERPVKGI
-894 KLLTEVSQI
+894 KLLAEVSQI

-909 GAAAIKSLNN
+909 GAAAISSLNN

>member
-1 MYIKDIT
+1 
-8 LFGVSFMQSVKTKL
+8 MQSAKTKL
-22 MARIYFLVACVF
+22 MARIYVLIASVL
-34 LSGVVVANSLSE
+34 LSGSVFANSLNE
-46 AKAMCNNISD
+46 AKAMCSNLSD

-69 DKLCGG
+69 DKLCRG
-75 LDSYSS
+75 LDSFSAK
-81 EGDSGQVS
+81 GDSDQAS

-104 GRGLNHEDSP
+104 GRGMGQGDSS
-114 LEAMI
+114 LEAMM
-119 RLLDP
+119 RMLDP
-124 NFEENKPALQP
+124 DFEAEKPELKP
-135 FGYDLFANIPSSFAA
+135 FGYDLFANVPSSFAA

-174 KLNESSMIEIN
+174 KLNKSSTVEVN

-209 KMLQAQMESQVIG
+209 KMLQTQMESQVIG

-241 EAYKPGAYSVSALS
+241 EAFKPGAYSVSALS

-269 IASLRNIKLKRDGK
+269 IASLRNIKLKRNGK
-283 TIVTLD
+283 TVVTLD
-289 LYDLLLNGDIKNDL
+289 LYDLLLAGDVKNDF

-335 GEKTAADILG
+335 GEKTAADILA

-361 ERVGD
+361 DRVGD

-374 LDLTQK
+374 LDLTQN
-380 SGKRTLI
+380 SGKRLKI

-393 TVDTIIEE
+393 TVDTVIEE
-401 KKSIVSMQGAIHH
+401 KKSIVTMQGAIHH

-423 LTLSDLVTSE
+423 LTLSDLVSNE
-433 SQFPSSLDLNY
+433 SQFPSDLDVNY

-458 IVSFKPR
+458 IVSFKPK
-465 DILAANGKNKEIQLY
+465 DVLAANGSDKGMQLY
-480 PRDQIYFFAKGIEE
+480 PRDQIYFFAKDIEE

-500 EAEVEENQREF
+500 EAEAEKKQNKFQAGLNTTESNADNTVNQPE
-511 NAVSTTS
+511 A
-518 ELNANNSINQTDLA
+518 ELT
-532 LSENNG
+532 ENNG
-538 FDQSFLM
+538 SDQSLLM
-545 TMDQDKVDDKEKEEQ
+545 MMNQDKVDDEKEELE
-560 DTRQALIA
+560 TRETQI
-568 SLIERLKAE
+568 SPLIERLKTE
-577 ATLGAPAMIV
+577 ATYGAPAMIV
-587 EIKGAVKLPGLYPLT
+587 EVKGAVKLPGLYPLT
-602 PDMSLNDIVD
+602 PNMSLADIVD

-621 YSGKAEIVRQDNSNA
+621 YSGNAEIVRQDNSNS
-636 EQSLVLTLSS
+636 EQSLVFTLSS
-646 GLSDD
+646 
-651 FKLQPQDSVFVKS
+651 KLTDEFLLQAQDSVFVKS

-670 KDTVTLG
+670 KDIVALG

-686 SFSRGERLSS
+686 TFSRGERLSS

-706 VADVKAAIFTR
+706 VADVNAAIFTR
-717 EKLKQR
+717 EKLKER
-723 EQKELKRLRQKLN
+723 EEQELKRLRQKLN
-736 EQLISDDLVDAAKGD
+736 GELSSENLSDASKGE
-751 KPDPRQKALKEELMS
+751 KPDPRQQALKEELMS
-766 ELNAIEATGR
+766 ELNNVEATGR

-787 DADDVMLEAGD
+787 DVDDVMLEAGD

-830 DYIEQSGGL
+830 NYIEQSGGL

-859 PGSKFL
+859 PGGKFL
-865 GASRKH
+865 GASRKST
-871 AKIEAGDTIVV
+871 KIEAGDTIVV
-882 PLDTDERPVKGV
+882 PLDTDERPVKGI
-894 KLLTEVSQI
+894 KLLAEVSQI

-909 GAAAIKSLNN
+909 GAAAISSLNN

>member
-1 MYIKDIT
+1 
-8 LFGVSFMQSVKTKL
+8 MQSAKTKL
-22 MARIYFLVACVF
+22 MARIYVLIASVL
-34 LSGVVVANSLSE
+34 LSGSVFANSLNE
-46 AKAMCNNISD
+46 AKAMCSNLSD

-69 DKLCGG
+69 DKLCRG
-75 LDSYSS
+75 LDSFSAK
-81 EGDSGQVS
+81 GDSDQAS

-104 GRGLNHEDSP
+104 GRGMGQGDSS
-114 LEAMI
+114 LEAMM
-119 RLLDP
+119 RMLDP
-124 NFEENKPALQP
+124 DFEAEKPELKP
-135 FGYDLFANIPSSFAA
+135 FGYDLFANVPSSFAA

-174 KLNESSMIEIN
+174 KLNKSSTVEVN

-209 KMLQAQMESQVIG
+209 KMLQTQMESQVIG

-241 EAYKPGAYSVSALS
+241 EAFKPGAYSVSALS

-269 IASLRNIKLKRDGK
+269 IASLRNIKLKRNGK
-283 TIVTLD
+283 TVVTLD
-289 LYDLLLNGDIKNDL
+289 LYDLLLAGDVKNDF

-335 GEKTAADILG
+335 GEKTAADILA

-361 ERVGD
+361 DRVGD

-374 LDLTQK
+374 LDLTQN
-380 SGKRTLI
+380 SGKRLKI

-393 TVDTIIEE
+393 TVDTVIEE
-401 KKSIVSMQGAIHH
+401 KKSIVTMQGAIHH

-423 LTLSDLVTSE
+423 LTLSDLVSNE
-433 SQFPSSLDLNY
+433 SQFPSDLDVNY

-458 IVSFKPR
+458 IVSFKPK
-465 DILAANGKNKEIQLY
+465 DVLAANGSDKGMQLY
-480 PRDQIYFFAKGIEE
+480 PRDQIYFFAKDIEE

-500 EAEVEENQREF
+500 EAEAEKKQNKFQAGLNTTESNADNTVNQPE
-511 NAVSTTS
+511 A
-518 ELNANNSINQTDLA
+518 ELT
-532 LSENNG
+532 ENNG
-538 FDQSFLM
+538 SDQSLLM
-545 TMDQDKVDDKEKEEQ
+545 MMNQDKVDDEKEELE
-560 DTRQALIA
+560 TRETQI
-568 SLIERLKAE
+568 SPLIERLKTE
-577 ATLGAPAMIV
+577 ATFGAPAMIV
-587 EIKGAVKLPGLYPLT
+587 EVKGAVKLPGLYPLT
-602 PDMSLNDIVD
+602 PNMSLADIVD

-621 YSGKAEIVRQDNSNA
+621 YSGNAEIVRQDNSNS
-636 EQSLVLTLSS
+636 EQSLVFTLSS
-646 GLSDD
+646 KLTDE
-651 FKLQPQDSVFVKS
+651 FKLQAQDSVFVKS

-670 KDTVTLG
+670 KDIVTLG

-686 SFSRGERLSS
+686 TFSRGERLSS

-706 VADVKAAIFTR
+706 VADVNAAIFTR
-717 EKLKQR
+717 EKLKER
-723 EQKELKRLRQKLN
+723 EEQELKRLRQKLN
-736 EQLISDDLVDAAKGD
+736 GELSSENLSDASKGE
-751 KPDPRQKALKEELMS
+751 KPDPRQQALKEELMS
-766 ELNAIEATGR
+766 ELNNVEATGR

-859 PGSKFL
+859 PGGKFL
-865 GASRKH
+865 GASRKST
-871 AKIEAGDTIVV
+871 KIEAGDTIVV
-882 PLDTDERPVKGV
+882 PLDTDERPVKGI
-894 KLLTEVSQI
+894 KLLAEVSQI

-909 GAAAIKSLNN
+909 GAAAISSLNN

>member
-1 MYIKDIT
+1 
-8 LFGVSFMQSVKTKL
+8 MQSAKTKL
-22 MARIYFLVACVF
+22 MARIYVLIASVL
-34 LSGVVVANSLSE
+34 LSGSVFANSLNE
-46 AKAMCNNISD
+46 AKAMCSNLSD

-69 DKLCGG
+69 DKLCRG
-75 LDSYSS
+75 LDSFSAK
-81 EGDSGQVS
+81 GDSDQAS

-104 GRGLNHEDSP
+104 GRGMGQGDSS
-114 LEAMI
+114 LEAMM
-119 RLLDP
+119 RMLDP
-124 NFEENKPALQP
+124 DFEAEKPELKP
-135 FGYDLFANIPSSFAA
+135 FGYDLFANVPSSFAA

-174 KLNESSMIEIN
+174 KLNKSSTVEVN

-209 KMLQAQMESQVIG
+209 KMLQTQMESQVIG

-241 EAYKPGAYSVSALS
+241 EAFKPGAYSVSALS

-269 IASLRNIKLKRDGK
+269 IASLRNIKLKRNGK
-283 TIVTLD
+283 TVVTLD
-289 LYDLLLNGDIKNDL
+289 LYDLLLAGDVKNDF

-335 GEKTAADILG
+335 GEKTAADILA

-361 ERVGD
+361 DRVGD

-374 LDLTQK
+374 LDLTQN
-380 SGKRTLI
+380 SGKRLKI

-393 TVDTIIEE
+393 TVDTVIEE
-401 KKSIVSMQGAIHH
+401 KKSIVTMQGAIHH

-423 LTLSDLVTSE
+423 LTLSDLVSNE
-433 SQFPSSLDLNY
+433 SQFPSDLDVNY

-458 IVSFKPR
+458 IVSFKPK
-465 DILAANGKNKEIQLY
+465 DVLAANGSDKGMQLY
-480 PRDQIYFFAKGIEE
+480 PRDQIYFFAKDIEE

-500 EAEVEENQREF
+500 EVEAEKKQNKFQAGLNTTESNADNTVNQPE
-511 NAVSTTS
+511 A
-518 ELNANNSINQTDLA
+518 ELT
-532 LSENNG
+532 ENNG
-538 FDQSFLM
+538 SDQSLLM
-545 TMDQDKVDDKEKEEQ
+545 MMNQDKVDDEKEELE
-560 DTRQALIA
+560 TRETQI
-568 SLIERLKAE
+568 SPLIERLKTE
-577 ATLGAPAMIV
+577 ATFGAPAMIV
-587 EIKGAVKLPGLYPLT
+587 EVKGAVKLPGLYPLT
-602 PDMSLNDIVD
+602 PNMSLADIVD

-621 YSGKAEIVRQDNSNA
+621 YSGNAEIVRQDNSNS
-636 EQSLVLTLSS
+636 EQSLVFTLSS
-646 GLSDD
+646 KLTDE
-651 FKLQPQDSVFVKS
+651 FKLQAQDSVFVKS

-670 KDTVTLG
+670 KEIVTLG

-686 SFSRGERLSS
+686 TFSRGERLSS

-706 VADVKAAIFTR
+706 VADVNAAIFTR
-717 EKLKQR
+717 EKLKER
-723 EQKELKRLRQKLN
+723 EEQELKRLRQKLN
-736 EQLISDDLVDAAKGD
+736 GELSSENLSDASKGE
-751 KPDPRQKALKEELMS
+751 KPDPRQQALKEELMS
-766 ELNAIEATGR
+766 ELNNVEATGR

-859 PGSKFL
+859 PGGKFL
-865 GASRKH
+865 GASRKST
-871 AKIEAGDTIVV
+871 KIEAGDTIVV
-882 PLDTDERPVKGV
+882 PLDTDERPVKGI
-894 KLLTEVSQI
+894 KLLAEVSQI

-909 GAAAIKSLNN
+909 GAAAISSLNN

>member
-1 MYIKDIT
+1 
-8 LFGVSFMQSVKTKL
+8 MQSAKTKL
-22 MARIYFLVACVF
+22 MVRIYVLIACVF
-34 LSGVVVANSLSE
+34 LSGGVFANSLNE
-46 AKAMCNNISD
+46 AKAMCSNISD
-56 SNRALAKSAGYDV
+56 SNKALAMSAGYDV
-69 DKLCGG
+69 DKLCRG
-75 LDSYSS
+75 LDSFSAK
-81 EGDSGQVS
+81 GDSDQAS

-104 GRGLNHEDSP
+104 GRGMGQGDSS
-114 LEAMI
+114 LEAMM
-119 RLLDP
+119 RMLDP
-124 NFEENKPALQP
+124 DFEEEKPELKP
-135 FGYDLFANIPSSFAA
+135 FGYDLFANVPSSFAA

-174 KLNESSMIEIN
+174 KLNESSMVEIN

-209 KMLQAQMESQVIG
+209 KMLQIQMESQVIG

-241 EAYKPGAYSVSALS
+241 EAFKPGAYSVSALS

-269 IASLRNIKLKRDGK
+269 IASLRNIKLKRNGK
-283 TIVTLD
+283 TVVTLD
-289 LYDLLLNGDIKNDL
+289 LYDLLLAGDVKNDF

-321 VDGEV
+321 VDGKV

-335 GEKTAADILG
+335 GEKTAADILA

-361 ERVGD
+361 DRVGD

-380 SGKRTLI
+380 SGKRLKI

-401 KKSIVSMQGAIHH
+401 KKSIVTMQGAIHH

-433 SQFPSSLDLNY
+433 SQFPSDLDINY

-458 IVSFKPR
+458 IVSFKPK
-465 DILAANGKNKEIQLY
+465 DVLAANGSDKGMQLY
-480 PRDQIYFFAKGIEE
+480 SRDQIYFFAKDIEE

-500 EAEVEENQREF
+500 EAEAEEKQNEF
-511 NAVSTTS
+511 QAGLNTNESNADNTV
-518 ELNANNSINQTDLA
+518 NQTDATLT
-532 LSENNG
+532 ENNDS
-538 FDQSFLM
+538 DQSLLM
-545 TMDQDKVDDKEKEEQ
+545 MMNQDKVDDEKEELESRDAQ
-560 DTRQALIA
+560 IA
-568 SLIERLKAE
+568 PLIERLKTE
-577 ATLGAPAMIV
+577 ATFGAPAMIV
-587 EIKGAVKLPGLYPLT
+587 EVKGAVKLPGLYPLT
-602 PDMSLNDIVD
+602 PNMSLTDIVD

-621 YSGKAEIVRQDNSNA
+621 YSGNAEIVRQDNSNS
-636 EQSLVLTLSS
+636 EQSLVFTLSS
-646 GLSDD
+646 KLTDE
-651 FKLQPQDSVFVKS
+651 FKLQAQDSVFVKS

-670 KDTVTLG
+670 KDIVTLG

-686 SFSRGERLSS
+686 TFSRGERLSS

-706 VADVKAAIFTR
+706 VADINAAIFTR
-717 EKLKQR
+717 EKLKER
-723 EQKELKRLRQKLN
+723 EEQELKRLRQKLN
-736 EQLISDDLVDAAKGD
+736 GELSSENLSDASKGE
-751 KPDPRQKALKEELMS
+751 KPDPRQQALKEELMS
-766 ELNAIEATGR
+766 ELNNVEATGR

-859 PGSKFL
+859 PGGKFL
-865 GASRKH
+865 GASRKST
-871 AKIEAGDTIVV
+871 KIEAGDTIVV
-882 PLDTDERPVKGV
+882 PLDTDERPVKGI

-909 GAAAIKSLNN
+909 GAAAISSLNN

>member
-1 MYIKDIT
+1 
-8 LFGVSFMQSVKTKL
+8 MQSAKTKL
-22 MARIYFLVACVF
+22 MARIYVLIASVL
-34 LSGVVVANSLSE
+34 LSGSVFANSLNE
-46 AKAMCNNISD
+46 AKAMCSNLSD

-69 DKLCGG
+69 DKLCRG
-75 LDSYSS
+75 LDSFSAK
-81 EGDSGQVS
+81 GDSDQAS

-104 GRGLNHEDSP
+104 GRGMGQGDSS
-114 LEAMI
+114 LEAMM
-119 RLLDP
+119 RMLDP
-124 NFEENKPALQP
+124 DFEAEKPELKP
-135 FGYDLFANIPSSFAA
+135 FGYDLFANVPSSFAA

-174 KLNESSMIEIN
+174 KLNKSSTVEVN

-209 KMLQAQMESQVIG
+209 KMLQTQMESQVIG

-241 EAYKPGAYSVSALS
+241 EAFKPGAYSVSALS

-269 IASLRNIKLKRDGK
+269 IASLRNIKLKRNGK
-283 TIVTLD
+283 TVVTLD
-289 LYDLLLNGDIKNDL
+289 LYDLLLAGDVKNDF

-335 GEKTAADILG
+335 GEKTAADILA

-361 ERVGD
+361 DRVGD

-374 LDLTQK
+374 LDLTQN
-380 SGKRTLI
+380 SGKRLKI

-393 TVDTIIEE
+393 TVDTVIEE
-401 KKSIVSMQGAIHH
+401 KKSIVTMQGAIHH

-423 LTLSDLVTSE
+423 LTLSDLVSNE
-433 SQFPSSLDLNY
+433 SQFPSDLDVNY

-458 IVSFKPR
+458 IVSFKPK
-465 DILAANGKNKEIQLY
+465 DVLAANGSDKGMQLY
-480 PRDQIYFFAKGIEE
+480 PRDQIYFFAKDIEE

-500 EAEVEENQREF
+500 EAEAEKKQNKFQAGLNTTESNADNTVNQPE
-511 NAVSTTS
+511 A
-518 ELNANNSINQTDLA
+518 ELT
-532 LSENNG
+532 ENNG
-538 FDQSFLM
+538 SDQSLLM
-545 TMDQDKVDDKEKEEQ
+545 MMNQDKVDDEKEELE
-560 DTRQALIA
+560 TRETQI
-568 SLIERLKAE
+568 SPLIERLKTE
-577 ATLGAPAMIV
+577 ATFGAPAMIV
-587 EIKGAVKLPGLYPLT
+587 EVKGAVKLPGLYPLT
-602 PDMSLNDIVD
+602 PNMSLADIVD

-621 YSGKAEIVRQDNSNA
+621 YSGNAEIVRQDNSNS
-636 EQSLVLTLSS
+636 EQSLVFTLSS
-646 GLSDD
+646 
-651 FKLQPQDSVFVKS
+651 KLTDEFLLQAQDSVFVKS

-670 KDTVTLG
+670 KDIVALG

-686 SFSRGERLSS
+686 TFSRGERLSS
-696 IIERAGGFTS
+696 VIERAGGFTS
-706 VADVKAAIFTR
+706 VADVNAAIFTR
-717 EKLKQR
+717 EKLKER
-723 EQKELKRLRQKLN
+723 EEQELKRLRQKLN
-736 EQLISDDLVDAAKGD
+736 GELSSENLSDASKGE
-751 KPDPRQKALKEELMS
+751 KPDPRQQALKEELMS
-766 ELNAIEATGR
+766 ELNNVEATGR

-787 DADDVMLEAGD
+787 DVDDVMLEAGD

-830 DYIEQSGGL
+830 NYIEQSGGL

-859 PGSKFL
+859 PGGKFL
-865 GASRKH
+865 GASRKST
-871 AKIEAGDTIVV
+871 KIEAGDTIVV
-882 PLDTDERPVKGV
+882 PLDTDERPVKGI
-894 KLLTEVSQI
+894 KLLAEVSQI

-909 GAAAIKSLNN
+909 GAAAISSLNN

>member
-1 MYIKDIT
+1 
-8 LFGVSFMQSVKTKL
+8 MQFAKTKL
-22 MARIYFLVACVF
+22 MARIYVLIASVL
-34 LSGVVVANSLSE
+34 LSGGVVANSLNE
-46 AKAMCNNISD
+46 AKAMCSNLSE

-69 DKLCGG
+69 DKLCRG
-75 LDSYSS
+75 LDSF
-81 EGDSGQVS
+81 SGQS
-89 SGVTVIPRD
+89 DSDQASNGVTIIPRD

-104 GRGLNHEDSP
+104 GRGMVSDDSS
-114 LEAMI
+114 LEAMM
-119 RLLDP
+119 RMLDP
-124 NFEENKPALQP
+124 DFEEEKPELKP
-135 FGYDLFANIPSSFAA
+135 FGYDLFANVPSSFAA

-174 KLNESSMIEIN
+174 KLNESSTVEIN

-209 KMLQAQMESQVIG
+209 KMLQTQMESQVIG

-241 EAYKPGAYSVSALS
+241 EAFKPGAYSVSALS

-269 IASLRNIKLKRDGK
+269 IASLRNIKLKRNGK
-283 TIVTLD
+283 TVVTLD
-289 LYDLLLNGDIKNDL
+289 LYDLLLAGDVKNDF

-335 GEKTAADILG
+335 GEKTAAEILA

-361 ERVGD
+361 DRVGD

-374 LDLTQK
+374 LDLTKK
-380 SGKRTLI
+380 SGKRTKI

-401 KKSIVSMQGAIHH
+401 KKSIVTMQGAIHH

-423 LTLSDLVTSE
+423 LKISDLVTSE
-433 SQFPSSLDLNY
+433 SQFPSDLDLNY
-444 ALIARQID
+444 ALIARQLD

-458 IVSFKPR
+458 IVSFKPK
-465 DILAANGKNKEIQLY
+465 DVLAANGSAKGMQLY
-480 PRDQIYFFAKGIEE
+480 PRDQIYFFAKDIEE

-500 EAEVEENQREF
+500 EAEAEAEEKQIEF
-511 NAVSTTS
+511 QAG
-518 ELNANNSINQTDLA
+518 LNASESNADNTVNQTDA
-532 LSENNG
+532 ASTENN
-538 FDQSFLM
+538 DSDRSLLM
-545 TMDQDKVDDKEKEEQ
+545 MMNQDEVDDEKEELE
-560 DTRQALIA
+560 TREAQIA
-568 SLIERLKAE
+568 PLIERLKTE
-577 ATLGAPAMIV
+577 ATFGAPAMIV
-587 EIKGAVKLPGLYPLT
+587 EVKGAVKLPGLYPLT
-602 PDMSLNDIVD
+602 PNMSLTDIVD

-621 YSGKAEIVRQDNSNA
+621 YSGNAEIVRQDNSNS
-636 EQSLVLTLSS
+636 EQSLVYTLSS
-646 GLSDD
+646 
-651 FKLQPQDSVFVKS
+651 KLTNEFLLQAQDSVFVKS

-670 KDTVTLG
+670 KDIVTLG

-686 SFSRGERLSS
+686 TFSRGERLSS

-706 VADVKAAIFTR
+706 VADINAAIFTR
-717 EKLKQR
+717 EKLKER
-723 EQKELKRLRQKLN
+723 EEQELKRLRQKLN
-736 EQLISDDLVDAAKGD
+736 GELSSENLSDASKGE
-751 KPDPRQKALKEELMS
+751 KPDPRQQALKEELMS
-766 ELNAIEATGR
+766 ELNNVEATGR
-776 LVIPLQSILDG
+776 LVIPLQSILEG

-859 PGSKFL
+859 PGGKFL
-865 GASRKH
+865 GASRKST
-871 AKIEAGDTIVV
+871 KIEAGDTIVV
-882 PLDTDERPVKGV
+882 PLDTDERPVKGI
-894 KLLTEVSQI
+894 KLLAEVSQI

-909 GAAAIKSLNN
+909 GAAAISSLNN

>member
-1 MYIKDIT
+1 
-8 LFGVSFMQSVKTKL
+8 MQSAKTKL
-22 MARIYFLVACVF
+22 MARIYVLIASVL
-34 LSGVVVANSLSE
+34 LSGSVFANSLNE
-46 AKAMCNNISD
+46 AKAMCSNLSD

-69 DKLCGG
+69 DKLCRG
-75 LDSYSS
+75 LDSFSAK
-81 EGDSGQVS
+81 GDSDQAS

-104 GRGLNHEDSP
+104 GRGMGQGDSS
-114 LEAMI
+114 LEAMM
-119 RLLDP
+119 RMLDP
-124 NFEENKPALQP
+124 DFEAEKPELKP
-135 FGYDLFANIPSSFAA
+135 FGYDLFANVPSSFAA

-174 KLNESSMIEIN
+174 KLNKSSTVEVN

-209 KMLQAQMESQVIG
+209 KMLQTQMESQVIG

-241 EAYKPGAYSVSALS
+241 EAFKPGAYSVSALS

-269 IASLRNIKLKRDGK
+269 IASLRNIKLKRNGK
-283 TIVTLD
+283 TVVTLD
-289 LYDLLLNGDIKNDL
+289 LYDLLLAGDVKNDF

-335 GEKTAADILG
+335 GEKTAADILA

-361 ERVGD
+361 DRVGD

-374 LDLTQK
+374 LDLTQN
-380 SGKRTLI
+380 SGKRLKI

-393 TVDTIIEE
+393 TVDTVIEE
-401 KKSIVSMQGAIHH
+401 KKSIVTMQGAIHH

-423 LTLSDLVTSE
+423 LTLSDLVSNE
-433 SQFPSSLDLNY
+433 SQFPSDLDVNY

-458 IVSFKPR
+458 IVSFKPK
-465 DILAANGKNKEIQLY
+465 DVLAANGSDKGMQLY
-480 PRDQIYFFAKGIEE
+480 PRDQIYFFAKDIEE

-500 EAEVEENQREF
+500 EAEAEKKQNKFQAGLNTTESNADNTVNQPE
-511 NAVSTTS
+511 A
-518 ELNANNSINQTDLA
+518 ELT
-532 LSENNG
+532 ENNG
-538 FDQSFLM
+538 SDQSLLM
-545 TMDQDKVDDKEKEEQ
+545 MMNQDKVDDEKEELE
-560 DTRQALIA
+560 TRETQI
-568 SLIERLKAE
+568 SPLIERLKTE
-577 ATLGAPAMIV
+577 ATFGAPAMIV
-587 EIKGAVKLPGLYPLT
+587 EVKGAVKLPGLYPLT
-602 PDMSLNDIVD
+602 PNMSLADIVD

-621 YSGKAEIVRQDNSNA
+621 YSGNAEIVRQDNSNS
-636 EQSLVLTLSS
+636 EQSLVFTLSS
-646 GLSDD
+646 KLTDE
-651 FKLQPQDSVFVKS
+651 FKLQAQDSVFVKS

-670 KDTVTLG
+670 KEIVTLG

-686 SFSRGERLSS
+686 TFSRGERLSS

-706 VADVKAAIFTR
+706 VADVNAAIFTR
-717 EKLKQR
+717 EKLKER
-723 EQKELKRLRQKLN
+723 EEQELKRLRQKLN
-736 EQLISDDLVDAAKGD
+736 GELSSENLSDASKGE
-751 KPDPRQKALKEELMS
+751 KPDPRQQALKEELMS
-766 ELNAIEATGR
+766 ELNNVEATGR

-859 PGSKFL
+859 PGGKFL
-865 GASRKH
+865 GASRKST
-871 AKIEAGDTIVV
+871 KIEAGDTIVV
-882 PLDTDERPVKGV
+882 PLDTDERPVKGI
-894 KLLTEVSQI
+894 KLLAEVSQI

-909 GAAAIKSLNN
+909 GAAAISSLNN

>member
-1 MYIKDIT
+1 
-8 LFGVSFMQSVKTKL
+8 MQSAKTKL
-22 MARIYFLVACVF
+22 MARIYLLIVSVL
-34 LSGVVVANSLSE
+34 LSGSVFANSLNE
-46 AKAMCNNISD
+46 AKAMCGNISD

-69 DKLCGG
+69 DKLCRG
-75 LDSYSS
+75 LDSFSAK
-81 EGDSGQVS
+81 GDSDQAS

-104 GRGLNHEDSP
+104 GRGMGQEDSS
-114 LEAMI
+114 LEAMM
-119 RLLDP
+119 RMLDP
-124 NFEENKPALQP
+124 DFKEEKPELKP
-135 FGYDLFANIPSSFAA
+135 FGYDLFANVPSSFAA

-174 KLNESSMIEIN
+174 KLNDSSSVEIN

-209 KMLQAQMESQVIG
+209 KMLQTQMESQVIG

-241 EAYKPGAYSVSALS
+241 EAFKPGAYSVSALS

-269 IASLRNIKLKRDGK
+269 IASLRNIKLKRNGK
-283 TIVTLD
+283 TVVTLD
-289 LYDLLLNGDIKNDL
+289 LYDLLLAGDVKNDF

-335 GEKTAADILG
+335 GEKTAAEILA

-361 ERVGD
+361 DRVGD

-380 SGKRTLI
+380 SGKRLKI

-393 TVDTIIEE
+393 TVDTVIEE
-401 KKSIVSMQGAIHH
+401 KKSIVTMQGAIHH

-433 SQFPSSLDLNY
+433 SQFPSDLDVNY

-458 IVSFKPR
+458 IVSFKPK
-465 DILAANGKNKEIQLY
+465 DVLAANGGVKGMQLY
-480 PRDQIYFFAKGIEE
+480 PRDQIYFFAKDIEE

-500 EAEVEENQREF
+500 EAEAEEKQNEFQAGLNTTESNADNTVNQAE
-511 NAVSTTS
+511 A
-518 ELNANNSINQTDLA
+518 A
-532 LSENNG
+532 LTENNG
-538 FDQSFLM
+538 SDQSLLM
-545 TMDQDKVDDKEKEEQ
+545 MMNQDKVDDEKEELESRDAQ
-560 DTRQALIA
+560 IA
-568 SLIERLKAE
+568 PLIERLKTE
-577 ATLGAPAMIV
+577 ATFGAPAMIV
-587 EIKGAVKLPGLYPLT
+587 EVKGAVKLPGLYPLT
-602 PDMSLNDIVD
+602 PNMSLTDIVD

-621 YSGKAEIVRQDNSNA
+621 YSGNAEIVRQDNSNS
-636 EQSLVLTLSS
+636 EQSLVYTLSS
-646 GLSDD
+646 KLTDD
-651 FKLQPQDSVFVKS
+651 FKLQAQDSVFVKS

-670 KDTVTLG
+670 KDIVTLG

-686 SFSRGERLSS
+686 TFSRGERLSS

-706 VADVKAAIFTR
+706 VADINAAIFT
-717 EKLKQR
+717 
-723 EQKELKRLRQKLN
+723 
-736 EQLISDDLVDAAKGD
+736 S
-751 KPDPRQKALKEELMS
+751 
-766 ELNAIEATGR
+766 
-776 LVIPLQSILDG
+776 
-787 DADDVMLEAGD
+787 
-798 NLIIP
+798 
-803 QFRQEVSVVGEV
+803 
-815 QRPTSYFFDKRLNYK
+815 
-830 DYIEQSGGL
+830 
-839 LQTANKK
+839 
-846 GIYIVKASGQVVV
+846 
-859 PGSKFL
+859 
-865 GASRKH
+865 
-871 AKIEAGDTIVV
+871 
-882 PLDTDERPVKGV
+882 
-894 KLLTEVSQI
+894 
-903 LYQLSL
+903 
-909 GAAAIKSLNN
+909 